1 MGLLMSVEVS
11 IFINNRIEPTP
22 NNISNLMTKLNAL
35 GEYEYLPNIINVQN
49 IDLSSGKVNTV
60 SNVAFST
67 ISNSS
72 RITCTDDRIDCIINF
87 DHSKQPNLK
96 ESLSFCQ
103 TVLSTIVETFRIYG
117 NRLAINIRQLSNR
130 LPENIFDS
138 KLGASMVSVFKFYQ
152 ENQLSDW
159 STNANSRIDIKI
171 NDMLEKTNVNT
182 KLQAG
187 MDHSD
192 NSKIV
197 ICHLD
202 INTLAENKGYRFSSS
217 DILPF
222 IEGTTPYIEQILN
235 EFVVLDN
242 E

>member
-11 IFINNRIEPTP
+11 IFINNRIDPTP

-35 GEYEYLPNIINVQN
+35 GKYEYLPNIINVQN
-49 IDLSSGKVNTV
+49 IDLSNGKVNTV

-67 ISNSS
+67 TSNSS
-72 RITCTDDRIDCIINF
+72 RITCTDDRIDCHLNF
-87 DHSKQPNLK
+87 DYSNQPDLK
-96 ESLSFCQ
+96 ESLTFCQ
-103 TVLSTIVETFRIYG
+103 KVLSTIMETFRIYG
-117 NRLAINIRQLSNR
+117 NRLAINIRQLSNS

-138 KLGASMVSVFKFYQ
+138 KLGESMVSVFKFYQ

-159 STNANSRIDIKI
+159 STNANSKIDIKI
-171 NDMLEKTNVNT
+171 NDILEKTNVNT

-187 MDHSD
+187 MDYSD

-202 INTLAENKGYRFSSS
+202 INTLAKNKGYRFSSN

-222 IEGTTPYIEQILN
+222 IEETTPYIEQILN
-235 EFVVLDN
+235 EFMVLDN